1 MEANDAGAT
10 FALGNCYRLGQL
22 GLQQNEEKATD
33 LYAQAAKLR
42 SSNAHYNLGDEYY
55 HKGGN
60 LKKEQFNYEAAAM
73 A

>member
-42 SSNAHYNLGDEYY
+42 SSNAHYNLGD
-55 HKGGN
+55 
-60 LKKEQFNYEAAAM
+60 
-73 A
+73 

>member
-55 HKGGN
+55 HK
-60 LKKEQFNYEAAAM
+60 NYEAAAM